1 MSVGS
6 RPTSVGKGRLISR
19 RILEIPVWV
28 VFDDYDVELDTNGVN
43 VFAALNT
50 KGSGRRI
57 LTDSALGV
65 SSISIRYHT
74 RRLT

>member
-28 VFDDYDVELDTNGVN
+28 VFDDHDVELDTNSVN

-50 KGSGRRI
+50 KGSGSRI

-65 SSISIRYHT
+65 SPISIKYYT